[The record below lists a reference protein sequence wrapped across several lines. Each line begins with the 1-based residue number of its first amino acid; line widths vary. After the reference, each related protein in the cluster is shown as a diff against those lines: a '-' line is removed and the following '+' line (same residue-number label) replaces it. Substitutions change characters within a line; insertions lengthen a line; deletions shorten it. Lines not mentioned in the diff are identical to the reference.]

1 MLVLFPAIFFFT
13 TSIAVNRYFK
23 AGRRIS
29 LLVSAVL
36 TGTVLT
42 FMTEILSLFHSFSFY
57 PIAWIWCALTIV
69 SLGLALPVLRSSL
82 KEIHWGSKA
91 LSFDEQF
98 LIYLIEAILVITAIT
113 AVASIPN
120 TWDSMTYHLSRVEH
134 WIQNRTIAYYP
145 TNIIRQLY
153 FCPWAEFA
161 LAHLR
166 LLCPWEPVVNLL
178 QWFSMA
184 GSLVCVSL
192 IARQLGGSRRAQ
204 LIACLAAVM
213 LPMGIL
219 QSVSTQTDYVET
231 LWLLCFIFFVNET
244 RRHFRLLYII
254 SAGLGLGLALLT
266 KGYGYIL
273 MVPFAVLFI
282 VSIPGPMKRIKA
294 VCIMVLCV
302 LVLNIGYYERNQ
314 SAFGSLT
321 LGKEDLANSSFDLKV
336 LLGGLIRN
344 IGVEIDTPFRQINN
358 LIPMGLAKT
367 SNWLGN
373 DSIYDPHPQTKPSY
387 FQDYRRSESYSGN
400 FLHMFLF
407 MAVLLLCWIMPKQGQ
422 GLRLYT
428 VLFCC
433 AGILFCLVI
442 HYQDW
447 VSRFHLPI
455 FIMFSP
461 VFGVFMDR
469 TLSPGKTVVLG
480 ELFFLN
486 ALFFLFF
493 NAYHPWFGPANIW
506 RPNND
511 RYFIARPTI
520 MHNYTGMAGQIRAL
534 GCHEVGIISGPDAWE
549 YPLWVLLRDQRSKN
563 DFRIEHLFVKNRSA
577 PVPYPLGNFEPCA
590 VVEIKEKTQGTA
602 ILNGQYRKIW
612 GSQDPDGY
620 KTGVYVPI
628 R

>member
-1 MLVLFPAIFFFT
+1 
-13 TSIAVNRYFK
+13 
-23 AGRRIS
+23 
-29 LLVSAVL
+29 
-36 TGTVLT
+36 
-42 FMTEILSLFHSFSFY
+42 MTEILSLFHSFSFY
-57 PIAWIWCALTIV
+57 PVALAWFVLTIV
-69 SLGLALPVLRSSL
+69 SIGFVLPVKLSF
-82 KEIHWGSKA
+82 KEKYWDSNKF
-91 LSFDEQF
+91 SFDEKF
-98 LIYLIEAILVITAIT
+98 LLYFIELVLVITAIT
-113 AVASIPN
+113 AVISTPN

-244 RRHFRLLYII
+244 RRHFRLLYVI

-321 LGKEDLANSSFDLKV
+321 LGKEDLVTSSFDTKV
-336 LLGGLIRN
+336 LAGNLLRN
-344 IGVEIDTPFRQINN
+344 MGVEVDTPFPRVNK
-358 LIPMGLAKT
+358 LLPLGLAKV
-367 SNWLGN
+367 SGWLGI
-373 DSIYDPHPQTKPSY
+373 DFFYDPHASASRFKY
-387 FQDYRRSESYSGN
+387 QDFRQIEAYSGN
-400 FLHMFLF
+400 FLHMILF

-422 GLRLYT
+422 GLGLYT

-433 AGILFCLVI
+433 AGILFCLGI
-442 HYQDW
+442 RYQNW
-447 VSRFHLPI
+447 VTRFHLPM
-455 FIMFSP
+455 FIMFCP
-461 VFGVFMDR
+461 VFGIFMDR
-469 TLSPGKTVVLG
+469 VLSKTRVIVLAG
-480 ELFFLN
+480 LFFIN
-486 ALFFLFF
+486 ALPFLFF
-493 NAYHPWFGPANIW
+493 NYLHPWIGPANIW
-506 RPNND
+506 HNADITRPVNL
-511 RYFIARPTI
+511 P
-520 MHNYTGMAGQIRAL
+520 NYRDMVEQMKNL
-534 GCHEVGIISGPDAWE
+534 GCHDVGIISGPDSWE
-549 YPLWVLLRDQRSKN
+549 YPVWELLREQKLN
-563 DFRIEHLFVKNRSA
+563 DHFRMEHLFVDNKSA
-577 PVPYPLGNFEPCA
+577 HIPYPLGNFDPCA
-590 VVEIKEKTQGTA
+590 VFIIKQPPLGITMLDK
-602 ILNGQYRKIW
+602 QYRKDW
-612 GSQDPDGY
+612 SSHDPYGY
-620 KTGVYVPI
+620 KTAIYVSAH
-628 R
+628 